1 MLVPLGITIDR
12 PQKPHTASLMRGSW
26 RVPLASHRAGTMRC
40 MACGADMI
48 LRCDRAIL
56 SPRRKGSWP
65 LAENLP
71 KGMRFSPPSIRQCLL
86 PLLVHLAT
94 VSWMRIP
101 CSAGHVIADETM
113 PVPGF
118 QRHAYMCS
126 LCHDTGQRLVFNKHG
141 QERELETV
149 PAPVEPAS
157 TVRNLRAAA
166 KGFLEPVLAQIAACP
181 QRAVILSA
189 CVVLAAIPTAFV
201 SASGDG
207 FLDENPVFGRSLPSS
222 DSRASDGA
230 RPQASGQ
237 KYQCRPPSQ

>member
-48 LRCDRAIL
+48 LV
-56 SPRRKGSWP
+56 K
-65 LAENLP
+65 
-71 KGMRFSPPSIRQCLL
+71 
-86 PLLVHLAT
+86 
-94 VSWMRIP
+94 
-101 CSAGHVIADETM
+101 VIADETM

-201 SASGDG
+201 CASGDG